1 MIRAMPSKR
10 RIQSLTNR
18 LSQSS
23 VPILRGSV
31 IRQDRVELHR
41 MMRVTPIRDLK
52 PQKIARMIDDFE
64 AGYLREFAQMM
75 DAVQRRDDVL
85 QTVIP
90 KRLGDVSSHEY
101 QVIVRGD
108 IDDSQEDEANNH
120 KEALH
125 QFYGNVETR
134 DALDLDMRG
143 GFRLLVEQ
151 MLDAQAKRWSAHEVL
166 WRPSPDVIT
175 AVFNHVPLWWFEK
188 RTGRLRYLE
197 MDYQIEGIELD
208 PGGWMVTCGQGLME
222 ACVIAYL
229 YKTLSMRDW
238 LLYGEKHAMPGIVG
252 KTNANKGS
260 AKWND
265 MVDAV
270 QKIAADYAVVINEK
284 DSIEKVSFS
293 AEGVLPYQPL
303 VEAMNK
309 AMTMMWR
316 GADLSTMSAGP
327 GAGGQGASV
336 QEGES
341 DIVEQRDALL
351 VSETLNAWIDPM
363 VIRWTFGEGVT
374 PLAYVR
380 VVVPEHEDIA
390 REIQV
395 DEFLSGHGVELS
407 KRDARERYGR
417 EEPQEGEEIL
427 GKPEPSEPNPFES
440 AMNGEVQPGGNG
452 NGKLKSM
459 DQLKEM
465 FASNEQSPAGMRVFM
480 GELRQIFK
488 HARAAHLRPLLEKI
502 HAVEKAETPEEFANA
517 LRELQGDMEEEMM
530 RLLKDKRVAAVLEKA
545 LASAYF
551 SGALQPAKSFVRR
564 TAYRS

>member
-1 MIRAMPSKR
+1 MPAKR
-10 RIQSLTNR
+10 RVQSLTNQR
-18 LSQSS
+18 LNQSS

-31 IRQDRVELHR
+31 IRQDRVSLHR

-64 AGYLREFAQMM
+64 AGYLREFSQMM

-90 KRLGDVSSHEY
+90 KRFGDVSRHEY
-101 QVIVRGD
+101 QVLTRGD
-108 IDDSQEDEANNH
+108 IEDSQQAEAEDH
-120 KEALH
+120 KDALNR
-125 QFYGNVETR
+125 FYANVETR
-134 DALDLDMRG
+134 DAIDLDSRG

-166 WRPSPDVIT
+166 WRPSPNGIT

-197 MDYQIEGIELD
+197 MDYQTEGVELD
-208 PGGWMVTCGQGLME
+208 PGGWMVTCGQGIME

-229 YKTLSMRDW
+229 YKTLSLRDW

-260 AKWND
+260 AKWLD
-265 MVDAV
+265 MIDAV

-284 DSIEKVSFS
+284 DSIDKVSFS
-293 AEGVLPYQPL
+293 AEGQLPYQPL

-309 AMTMMWR
+309 SMTTMWR
-316 GADLSTMSAGP
+316 GADLSTLSAGP

-351 VSETLNAWIDPM
+351 VSETLNSWIDPL
-363 VIRWTFGEGVT
+363 VIRWTFGEGVA

-380 VVVPEHEDIA
+380 VVVPEKQDLA

-407 KRDARERYGR
+407 QRDARERYGR
-417 EEPQEGEEIL
+417 EEPKEGEDVL
-427 GKPEPSEPNPFES
+427 GKPEPANPLEQFGR
-440 AMNGEVQPGGNG
+440 NGGGNG
-452 NGKLKSM
+452 VPPSNGKPQNI
-459 DQLKEM
+459 DQLKEL
-465 FASNEQSPAGMRVFM
+465 FASNERTPAGMKVFM
-480 GELRQIFK
+480 GELRELFRQ
-488 HARAAHLRPLLEKI
+488 ARGEHLRPLLEKI
-502 HAVEKAETPEEFANA
+502 KAIEKAETPEAFANA
-517 LRELQGDMEEEMM
+517 LRELQDGMEGEMK
-530 RLLKDKRVAAVLEKA
+530 RLLADKGVSAVLEKA
-545 LASAYF
+545 LAAAYF
-551 SGALQPAKSFVRR
+551 SGALQPAKSFVRK
-564 TAYRS
+564 TAHRRP

>member
-1 MIRAMPSKR
+1 MPAKR
-10 RIQSLTNR
+10 RVQSLTNQR

-31 IRQDRVELHR
+31 IRQDRVSLHR

-75 DAVQRRDDVL
+75 DAVQRRDDEL

-90 KRLGDVSSHEY
+90 KRLGDVSRHEY
-101 QVIVRGD
+101 QVLVRGD
-108 IDDSQEDEANNH
+108 IEDSQQSEAEDH
-120 KEALH
+120 KNALNR
-125 QFYGNVETR
+125 FYSNVETR
-134 DALDLDMRG
+134 DAIDLDSRG

-151 MLDAQAKRWSAHEVL
+151 MLDAQAKRWAAHEVL
-166 WRPSPDVIT
+166 WRPSPNGIT

-197 MDYQIEGIELD
+197 MDYQTEGVELD
-208 PGGWMVTCGQGLME
+208 PGGWMVTCGQGIME

-229 YKTLSMRDW
+229 YKTLSLRDW

-260 AKWND
+260 AKWLD
-265 MVDAV
+265 MIDAV

-284 DSIEKVSFS
+284 DSIDKVSFS
-293 AEGVLPYQPL
+293 AEGQLPYQPL

-309 AMTMMWR
+309 AMTTMWR
-316 GADLSTMSAGP
+316 GADLSTLSAGP

-351 VSETLNAWIDPM
+351 VSETLNAWIDPL

-380 VVVPEHEDIA
+380 IVVPEKQDLA

-407 KRDARERYGR
+407 QRDARERYGR
-417 EEPQEGEEIL
+417 EEPKEGEDVL
-427 GKPEPSEPNPFES
+427 GKPEPVNPLDQFGR
-440 AMNGEVQPGGNG
+440 NGGGNG
-452 NGKLKSM
+452 APPSNGKPSSV
-459 DQLKEM
+459 DQLKEL
-465 FASNEQSPAGMRVFM
+465 FASNERTPAGMRVFM
-480 GELRQIFK
+480 GELRELFRQ
-488 HARAAHLRPLLEKI
+488 ARGEHLRPLLEKI
-502 HAVEKAETPEEFANA
+502 KAIEKAETPEAFANA
-517 LRELQGDMEEEMM
+517 LRDLQDGMEGEMK
-530 RLLKDKRVAAVLEKA
+530 RLLADKRVSSVLEKA

-551 SGALQPAKSFVRR
+551 SGAIQPAKSFVRK
-564 TAYRS
+564 TAHRRS